1 MIVCSGV
8 IVDWTGTGR
17 TVLSNRMFLSFIPGL
32 GDAVSG
38 ALLAALTV
46 GGGLWWYGRKK
57 MAEMSAQAAA
67 ELDGLRSESD
77 AARRSA
83 QADADQAAVEAKRRL
98 DESGARYE
106 DLDSRY
112 TALSESAERRQ
123 RDAEQRIAALEADLT
138 ATREVAAK
146 LAPTLDRIK
155 DLEMA
160 LSAEQGRVRA
170 LDQAMVAQTARASDL
185 DRRLAEAQE
194 FGTRTKKD
202 LDERDAELKRVV
214 SEHEAFLA
222 EGGLQN
228 ELNKAVESRVQ
239 SEAKLAQLQ
248 KTLAATENR
257 LAMVQK
263 EFMTAVGVP
272 SAPIKTVEVVRA
284 PAPAPQGAG
293 GDRRVKELEEKIAQL
308 EADARKKAREDGYKI
323 AELEYKLAEMVD
335 KK

>member
-1 MIVCSGV
+1 M
-8 IVDWTGTGR
+8 
-17 TVLSNRMFLSFIPGL
+17 
-32 GDAVSG
+32 SG

-46 GGGLWWYGRKK
+46 GGGLVVWAEK

-146 LAPTLDRIK
+146 LARRWIGSKILRWR
-155 DLEMA
+155 ERRA
-160 LSAEQGRVRA
+160 GRVRA